1 MSSTDLV
8 DEVAGAPGGSVQSVD
23 RAIQILE
30 MLSDASSLGVSEIS
44 RRLGVHR
51 STAFRLLATLE
62 ARNLV
67 EQEER
72 RGEYQLGFG
81 VLRLAGRITARMGI
95 VKDAQQVCDEL
106 TAELNET
113 SNVAILDSG
122 AAVNVTQATGTRLV
136 SVTRQ
141 YVGQR
146 TPLHATS
153 TGKILLAH
161 AAPEVVR
168 QALAQPLERCTDNT
182 ITSPAALEQHLE
194 LVRAR
199 GWAAAAEEWEYD
211 TNAVAVP
218 VLGQDGSVVAALS
231 ITAPSFRMPEA
242 SFPPLVEVLSRHA
255 RQLGARLGAAV

>member
-1 MSSTDLV
+1 MSSADLV
-8 DEVAGAPGGSVQSVD
+8 DDVVASAGGAVQSVD

-30 MLSDASSLGVSEIS
+30 MLSDETSLGVSEIS

-62 ARNLV
+62 GRNLV

-81 VLRLAGRITARMGI
+81 VLRLAGRITARMDI

-146 TPLHATS
+146 TPMHATS
-153 TGKILLAH
+153 TGKVLLAH
-161 AAPEVVR
+161 APAAVAES
-168 QALAQPLERCTDNT
+168 ALAQPLEKCTKNT
-182 ITSPAALEQHLE
+182 LTTRAELAEHLA
-194 LVRAR
+194 LVRER
-199 GWAAAAEEWEYD
+199 GWAAAVEEWEYD
-211 TNAVAVP
+211 TNALAVP
-218 VLGQDGSVVAALS
+218 VRGQDGTVVAALS
-231 ITAPSFRMPEA
+231 ITAPSFRMPEPA
-242 SFPPLVEVLSRHA
+242 FPELVEVLLRHA

>member
-1 MSSTDLV
+1 MTDMDRV
-8 DEVAGAPGGSVQSVD
+8 DDVSGVGGAVQSVD

-30 MLSDASSLGVSEIS
+30 MLSDASTLGVSEIS

-81 VLRLAGRITARMGI
+81 VLRLAGRITARMDI

-113 SNVAILDSG
+113 SNVAIFDAG

-153 TGKILLAH
+153 TGKVLLAYAP
-161 AAPEVVR
+161 AATLR
-168 QALAQPLERCTDNT
+168 QALSQPLEKCTENT
-182 ITSPAALEQHLE
+182 LTAPAALEDHLT
-194 LVRAR
+194 LVRDR
-199 GWAAAAEEWEYD
+199 GWAAAMEEWEYD
-211 TNAVAVP
+211 TNALAVP
-218 VLGQDGSVVAALS
+218 VFGQDGGVVAALS
-231 ITAPSFRMPEA
+231 ITAPSFRMPE
-242 SFPPLVEVLSRHA
+242 SVFPDLVGVLLRHS
-255 RQLGARLGAAV
+255 RQLGARLGAVA